1 MPLLSESELEAKLQ
15 EVVARMRETFSP
27 VAIYLC
33 GSYAYGTP
41 NRHSD
46 IDLLVVVE
54 ETPLDPYE
62 RDAAA
67 YRALGS
73 IPVPIDVQVYT
84 RSEFEGRSELPVSFE
99 RTVKQEGKILYAA

>member
-1 MPLLSESELEAKLQ
+1 MTRLWTQLSRTSESRSSDSGSERMPLLSESELEAKLQ

-54 ETPLDPYE
+54 ETPLDP
-62 RDAAA
+62 R
-67 YRALGS
+67 LS
-73 IPVPIDVQVYT
+73 HP
-84 RSEFEGRSELPVSFE
+84 
-99 RTVKQEGKILYAA
+99 